1 MAEKRGERVTNNGE
15 RGRDLPAEFFY
26 AQETT
31 WTYMEIRLRIVGTHM
46 LFFSPVFNSS
56 SKFLSGIPPK
66 ENTKSP
72 SLDIE

>member
-15 RGRDLPAEFFY
+15 RGRDLPAEFFS

-46 LFFSPVFNSS
+46 LFLCLILS

-72 SLDIE
+72 SLEIE